1 MSILAMMRAARE
13 GEAAR
18 EFVQRLYAKVDAEHN
33 ELKRKLEVA
42 QREMEDRPDIDH
54 TARWRLRMR
63 WPPIMRD
70 IDLKLDELAAYTDYS
85 LTAAIMRQEAELE
98 ESEEETGKGDTEQ
111 DIEDDAAR
119 EAACEGGAD
128 NDSAQSR
135 S

>member
-1 MSILAMMRAARE
+1 MR
-13 GEAAR
+13 
-18 EFVQRLYAKVDAEHN
+18 L
-33 ELKRKLEVA
+33 
-42 QREMEDRPDIDH
+42 
-54 TARWRLRMR
+54 
-63 WPPIMRD
+63 PPIMRD

-119 EAACEGGAD
+119 EAASEGGAE